1 MWFKLWTW
9 FHLLREDL
17 VILFFAWRNPATP
30 RYIKTMLL
38 FAIGYLISP
47 VDFIP
52 DYLPLMGLVDDVTIV
67 PAALLYITRLLPPGV
82 RQECEQ
88 HTERVKTRMPY
99 ILTAIAVLLAAW
111 VVFLIWGIYAL
122 ITK

>member
-9 FHLLREDL
+9 FQLLREDL

-38 FAIGYLISP
+38 FTIGYLISP
-47 VDFIP
+47 IDFIP
-52 DYLPLMGLVDDVTIV
+52 DYLPLMGLVDDVAIV
-67 PAALLYITRLLPPGV
+67 PAALLYIMRLLPPVV

-88 HTERVKTRMPY
+88 NTERVKARMPY
-99 ILTAIAVLLAAW
+99 ILTGIAILLTAW
-111 VVFLIWGIYAL
+111 VLFLIWGIYTL